1 MAVCHANY
9 LFTFNDIGAYGRES
23 DAGVFCLTKFGSQL
37 IQGQLPLPP
46 HAPLPGTDVLTPP
59 VFVADEAFPQ
69 KVNIM
74 RPYPVK

>member
-1 MAVCHANY
+1 MAVCDATY
-9 LFTFNDIGAYGRES
+9 RFTFIDIGAFGRES
-23 DAGVFCLTKFGSQL
+23 DAGVFVRTEFGAQL

-74 RPYPVK
+74 RPYPGK